1 MDGTLRKVWLLCKF
15 LLLLRSYFCVHIT
28 LMCVPYLAML
38 FHVPKNEKFEQDRAR
53 YGVRVITVSFLLSKR
68 GFTFLFFMFLGFL
81 AWRRALLNQCN
92 STEHCFTKTLLS
104 LMFLCF
110 TV

>member
-15 LLLLRSYFCVHIT
+15 LLLLRSYFRVHIT

-68 GFTFLFFMFLGFL
+68 GFTFLFFMFLGFGP
-81 AWRRALLNQCN
+81 RRGAAHLKQCN
-92 STEHCFTKTLLS
+92 SRPRQN
-104 LMFLCF
+104 
-110 TV
+110 TVVH